1 MTRKAII
8 IAFVAGCAASIAPSA
23 MAHDGDI
30 GLRIENNRI
39 FTGAVVETPQGS
51 TAVGVRRVF
60 GAEFKD
66 FSGVPYADEPGLFAS
81 PGTFP
86 QSQLGFDIL
95 GPILKWDGAAFPAVP
110 IPNETINIEFGP
122 LSRTTPL
129 SNIVVQGFGIS
140 VGPSGFDEHY
150 DFYLNPPR
158 GDGIY
163 ALSLRLWSDAP
174 GVRESRPFHMIFNWN
189 MSEPMHEAA
198 VDWARAHLVPAPA
211 TSLALMLVAAISA
224 RRRRV

>member
-1 MTRKAII
+1 MTRQAMTIGL
-8 IAFVAGCAASIAPSA
+8 IAGSVALAAPAV
-23 MAHDGDI
+23 AHDGDI
-30 GLRIENNRI
+30 GLRIVNNRI

-51 TAVGVRRVF
+51 SAVGVRRVF
-60 GAEFKD
+60 GVEFKD
-66 FSGVPYADEPGLFAS
+66 FGGVPYADEPGLFAS

-86 QSQLGFDIL
+86 QSSLGFDIL
-95 GPILKWDGAAFPAVP
+95 GPILKWDGAAFPAAP
-110 IPNETINIEFGP
+110 IPAETINIEFGP

-129 SNIVVQGFGIS
+129 SSIVVQGFGIN
-140 VGPSGFDEHY
+140 VGPGGFDEHY

-174 GVRESRPFHMIFNWN
+174 GVRESRPFHLIFNWN

-198 VDWARAHLVPAPA
+198 VDWARANLVPSPTTAVVLLAPGV
-211 TSLALMLVAAISA
+211 LAMG
-224 RRRRV
+224 RRRR